1 MLAWLSANLASVL
14 LMAAVFALI
23 VILIC
28 VKFRQRKKGSCGY
41 GCGGC
46 ANCGGCGAGH
56 KGGTA

>member
-28 VKFRQRKKGSCGY
+28 VKTRQRKKGSCGC
-41 GCGGC
+41 GCGCAGC
-46 ANCGGCGAGH
+46 NGCGTQH